1 MCSLKDFEHL
11 KLDEAHR
18 PILLA
23 ELELWHKWYLP
34 CGVECQLDI
43 GAGNGETA
51 QFYLNHGARHVIC
64 IEPDADLLYAN
75 FGRDPRVTIIP
86 MALDGIKIDGEGC
99 ERNMS
104 LETHFPFKLEF
115 AEQSILADIYTSTW
129 KVKPLLTTE
138 KIIHSRLLNAHL
150 IRIQTSHFIRHS
162 YIGSVLHQMKIKIA
176 HLVRCLLDKVPLLAA
191 RIESEND

>member
-18 PILLA
+18 MILIA
-23 ELELWHKWYLP
+23 ELEIWHEWYLP
-34 CGVECQLDI
+34 CGIECQLDI

-51 QFYLNHGARHVIC
+51 QFYLNHGCKHVIS

-86 MALDGIKIDGEGC
+86 IAIDGIKIDGEGC

-104 LETHFPFKLEF
+104 LEIHFPFKLEF
-115 AEQSILADIYTSTW
+115 ARQSMLADIYTSTW
-129 KVKPLLTTE
+129 KLKPLHKTE
-138 KIIHSRLLNAHL
+138 KLIHSRLLNYDLITRQALHFIRRSQLSITLHRIKIRMAHL
-150 IRIQTSHFIRHS
+150 IRLILNALR
-162 YIGSVLHQMKIKIA
+162 G
-176 HLVRCLLDKVPLLAA
+176 
-191 RIESEND
+191 IEC